1 MPPEAFKGIFS
12 TTTDVY
18 SFGMILLELVTG
30 LPPYSSSKKIDLVAF
45 LSDLE
50 KNGTDLVVLSDPVA
64 VWPSEVAG
72 KLIHLAKQCTDKDSH
87 SRPLISQVL
96 RQLEAVEKMQRN
108 RLSYRLS

>member
-1 MPPEAFKGIFS
+1 VFFA
-12 TTTDVY
+12 
-18 SFGMILLELVTG
+18 L
-30 LPPYSSSKKIDLVAF
+30 SSIDFVVFCDFVVQVAF

-87 SRPLISQVL
+87 SRPLISQVGG
-96 RQLEAVEKMQRN
+96 K
-108 RLSYRLS
+108 